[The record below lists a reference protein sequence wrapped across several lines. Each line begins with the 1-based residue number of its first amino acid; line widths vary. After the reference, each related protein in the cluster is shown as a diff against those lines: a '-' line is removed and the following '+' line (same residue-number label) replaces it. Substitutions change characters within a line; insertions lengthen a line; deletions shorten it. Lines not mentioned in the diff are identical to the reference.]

1 MAAKKNRAPELDF
14 LRGFALLLMFI
25 QHVSYDLKYEFGVPG
40 FNYLESNW
48 FWAFVH
54 PSWLVIFVGVSGI
67 CCTFSRNN
75 LKRGLKLLAVAAGLT
90 LGTYLITRFAGINCL
105 IIFNVLALL
114 SLSILLYTFVQFIE
128 KKAGIR
134 PAVINVLLGAF
145 GVYFTVLGG
154 TINYMD
160 YSTQN
165 LIFLPV
171 GFAIKN
177 APAVADYMNLF
188 PWLGVFMI
196 GCVIGRVCYSEK
208 KSLLTD
214 NLKKLHKAAA
224 PIEFIG
230 RHSLIIYLV
239 HQPVVYGVLY
249 LIFTVLGKIK

>member
-154 TINYMD
+154 TINLYGLFNAESDIPACRICDKECTCGCRLHESVSLAGCFHDRMC
-160 YSTQN
+160 YWQSQ
-165 LIFLPV
+165 LLRKKV
-171 GFAIKN
+171 FA
-177 APAVADYMNLF
+177 
-188 PWLGVFMI
+188 
-196 GCVIGRVCYSEK
+196 
-208 KSLLTD
+208 
-214 NLKKLHKAAA
+214 
-224 PIEFIG
+224 
-230 RHSLIIYLV
+230 
-239 HQPVVYGVLY
+239 YG
-249 LIFTVLGKIK
+249 

>member
-14 LRGFALLLMFI
+14 LRGFALILMFI

-90 LGTYLITRFAGINCL
+90 LGTYLIQRFTGIPCL

-134 PAVINVLLGAF
+134 PAVINVYGLFNAESDIPACRICDKECTCGCRLHESVSLVGCFYDRMCYRPCLL
-145 GVYFTVLGG
+145 L
-154 TINYMD
+154 
-160 YSTQN
+160 
-165 LIFLPV
+165 
-171 GFAIKN
+171 
-177 APAVADYMNLF
+177 
-188 PWLGVFMI
+188 
-196 GCVIGRVCYSEK
+196 RK
-208 KSLLTD
+208 KVS
-214 NLKKLHKAAA
+214 A
-224 PIEFIG
+224 
-230 RHSLIIYLV
+230 
-239 HQPVVYGVLY
+239 YG
-249 LIFTVLGKIK
+249 

>member
-14 LRGFALLLMFI
+14 LRGFALILMFI

-90 LGTYLITRFAGINCL
+90 LGTYLIQRFTGIPCL

-154 TINYMD
+154 TISNMD

-188 PWLGVFMI
+188 PWMGVFMI

-224 PIEFIG
+224 PVEFIG

-239 HQPVVYGVLY
+239 HQPVVYGILY
-249 LIFTVLGKIK
+249 LLFTVLGKTK

>member
-1 MAAKKNRAPELDF
+1 M
-14 LRGFALLLMFI
+14 
-25 QHVSYDLKYEFGVPG
+25 
-40 FNYLESNW
+40 
-48 FWAFVH
+48 
-54 PSWLVIFVGVSGI
+54 
-67 CCTFSRNN
+67 
-75 LKRGLKLLAVAAGLT
+75 
-90 LGTYLITRFAGINCL
+90 
-105 IIFNVLALL
+105 LALL